1 MLTDPLFISGAAAE
15 QVIRFPTIAR
25 LIISKT
31 LIILT
36 KEFAPAI
43 LFGALVLLLVPMN
56 VLLPVNMN
64 IGILGIQFNID
75 NAVIGMQILV

>member
-1 MLTDPLFISGAAAE
+1 VE

-36 KEFAPAI
+36 KEFVPAI

-64 IGILGIQFNID
+64 IGVLGIQFNID

>member
-1 MLTDPLFISGAAAE
+1 ME

-36 KEFAPAI
+36 KEFVPAI